1 MIQGQDHLS
10 AFQVRIKK
18 AEDSIADLKD
28 NNVALQEK
36 VILNH
41 TDLIL
46 IIVNNS
52 IQSIFISKCK
62 LHSFMLSTK
71 A

>member
-1 MIQGQDHLS
+1 MIQGQYHLS
-10 AFQVRIKK
+10 EFQVRIKK

-62 LHSFMLSTK
+62 LYNFMLSTK